1 MTSEVKLKTG
11 GDPRSLPDYA
21 ALRDEI
27 SKLTHPARPDVDWRY
42 VETLCLR
49 LYEHNGVELQTASW
63 YTIARMH
70 TTGLSG
76 LNEGLA
82 LIVALTRHH
91 WSVMW
96 PLNTHARLEIITGLF
111 NRLQKTLRAMPPDN
125 RDNLPLLYQ
134 TETFLKALSD
144 TLARHELKQSSK
156 VALPEAM
163 VKGYITRLEN
173 QPVQGE
179 ASSPVT
185 LPAQALRSDAPDVQ
199 EHQTQPHSRLVYV
212 VSETKTESTPSLQKS
227 PPTFLKPF
235 MAGVCA
241 ALLAVSVAIPGWQF
255 LTQPSQAEQQLRALL
270 TLPPDV
276 LSADQMAQLSRT
288 SSLLNHASEWI
299 TLSCQQI
306 TRLAELP
313 PAYNLQRSAQL
324 LQQLMVLFPDN
335 PRVQEMVDN
344 WHKSVR
350 SRALPEEAMTGW
362 NEGMSRLQQLAER
375 LNRLDEQRGKYMT
388 VSELKT
394 EVFGIMQAF
403 NRHTPAEELLWRYGE
418 VSNQS
423 GSESQ
428 QKLAQDSLMALLN
441 SYWFLRDGDTIRN
454 KINSRHNNQ
463 PDI

>member
-1 MTSEVKLKTG
+1 
-11 GDPRSLPDYA
+11 
-21 ALRDEI
+21 
-27 SKLTHPARPDVDWRY
+27 
-42 VETLCLR
+42 
-49 LYEHNGVELQTASW
+49 W

-70 TTGLSG
+70 TAGLSG

-111 NRLQKTLRAMPPDN
+111 SRLQKTLRAMPPDE

-134 TETFLKALSD
+134 TETCLKTLSD
-144 TLARHELKQSSK
+144 ILARHELKQSSK

-179 ASSPVT
+179 VSSPVT

-199 EHQTQPHSRLVYV
+199 EHQPLPYSRLVYV
-212 VSETKTESTPSLQKS
+212 VSETKTEPTLFLQKS
-227 PPTFLKPF
+227 PLTFLKTF
-235 MAGVCA
+235 VTGVCT
-241 ALLAVSVAIPGWQF
+241 ALLAVCVAIPGWQF
-255 LTQPSQAEQQLRALL
+255 LTQPSPAEQQLRALL
-270 TLPPDV
+270 APLPDV

-288 SSLLNHASEWI
+288 PSLLNHTSEWI
-299 TLSCQQI
+299 TLSGQQI
-306 TRLAELP
+306 TRLTELP

-324 LQQLMVLFPDN
+324 LQQLRGLFPDN

-362 NEGMSRLQQLAER
+362 NEGMARLQQLAER

-403 NRHTPAEELLWRYGE
+403 NRHIPAEEQLRRYDE
-418 VSNQS
+418 ARNQN
-423 GSESQ
+423 GSEQQ
-428 QKLAQDSLMALLN
+428 QKQAEMALNQL
-441 SYWFLRDGDTIRN
+441 
-454 KINSRHNNQ
+454 INRYQMENAGKPKSQ
-463 PDI
+463 P

>member
-11 GDPRSLPDYA
+11 GDPRSFPDYA

-96 PLNTHARLEIITGLF
+96 PLNIHARLEIITGLF
-111 NRLQKTLRAMPPDN
+111 NRLQKTLRAMPPDD

-144 TLARHELKQSSK
+144 TLAWHELKQSSK

-199 EHQTQPHSRLVYV
+199 EHQTLPHSRLVYV

-235 MAGVCA
+235 VAGVCA
-241 ALLAVSVAIPGWQF
+241 ALLTVSVAILGWQF
-255 LTQPSQAEQQLRALL
+255 LTQPSPAEQQLRALL
-270 TLPPDV
+270 TPPPDA
-276 LSADQMAQLSRT
+276 LSADQLAQLSRT
-288 SSLLNHASEWI
+288 PSLLNHASEWI
-299 TLSCQQI
+299 TLSGQQI
-306 TRLAELP
+306 TRLTELP

-324 LQQLMVLFPDN
+324 LQQLRVLFPDN

-344 WHKSVR
+344 WQKSVR
-350 SRALPEEAMTGW
+350 SRALPEEAMAGW
-362 NEGMSRLQQLAER
+362 NEGMTRLQQLAER
-375 LNRLDEQRGKYMT
+375 LNRLDEQRGRYMT
-388 VSELKT
+388 VSELKSQ
-394 EVFGIMQAF
+394 VFGMLTSFRQTVPVEEQIRQLKLLPEDSPQRQQQIQQAEQHL
-403 NRHTPAEELLWRYGE
+403 RAQVYM
-418 VSNQS
+418 
-423 GSESQ
+423 
-428 QKLAQDSLMALLN
+428 LAQE
-441 SYWFLRDGDTIRN
+441 
-454 KINSRHNNQ
+454 KHCE
-463 PDI
+463 

>member
-1 MTSEVKLKTG
+1 
-11 GDPRSLPDYA
+11 RSLPDYA

-111 NRLQKTLRAMPPDN
+111 NRLQKTLRAMPPGD
-125 RDNLPLLYQ
+125 RDNLPQLYQ
-134 TETFLKALSD
+134 AETFLKALSD
-144 TLARHELKQSSK
+144 ILARHGLKQSSQ
-156 VALPEAM
+156 VTLPEAM

-173 QPVQGE
+173 QPLQGE
-179 ASSPVT
+179 KVSPVT
-185 LPAQALRSDAPDVQ
+185 LPAQACRSDAPDEQ
-199 EHQTQPHSRLVYV
+199 AHGTFPYSRLVYV
-212 VSETKTESTPSLQKS
+212 VSDTKADATASSQHPRYR
-227 PPTFLKPF
+227 FLKAF
-235 MAGVCA
+235 VAGICA
-241 ALLAVSVAIPGWQF
+241 GLLVVSVVMGWQS
-255 LTQPSQAEQQLRALL
+255 LTQPSPAEQQLRAQL
-270 TLPPDV
+270 TPPPDV
-276 LSADQMAQLSRT
+276 LSADQMTQLSRT
-288 SSLLNHASEWI
+288 PSLLNHAPEWI
-299 TLSCQQI
+299 TLSGQQI
-306 TRLAELP
+306 TRLTELP

-324 LQQLMVLFPDN
+324 LQQLRGLFPDN

-344 WHKSVR
+344 WQKSVR

-362 NEGMSRLQQLAER
+362 NEGMVRLQQLAER

-388 VSELKT
+388 ISELKT

-403 NRHTPAEELLWRYGE
+403 NRHIPAEEQLRRYSK
-418 VSNQS
+418 VRNQN
-423 GSESQ
+423 GSEQ
-428 QKLAQDSLMALLN
+428 QQQQAEMALNQL
-441 SYWFLRDGDTIRN
+441 
-454 KINSRHNNQ
+454 INRYQMEHTGNQ
-463 PDI
+463 ERQP

>member
-111 NRLQKTLRAMPPDN
+111 NRLQKTLRAMPPDD

-179 ASSPVT
+179 VSSPVI

-199 EHQTQPHSRLVYV
+199 GHEAMPHSRLVYV
-212 VSETKTESTPSLQKS
+212 VSETKAEPTPSLQKS
-227 PPTFLKPF
+227 PPTFLKTF
-235 MAGVCA
+235 VAGVCA

-255 LTQPSQAEQQLRALL
+255 LTQPSPAEQQLRALL
-270 TLPPDV
+270 TPPPDV
-276 LSADQMAQLSRT
+276 LSADQLAQFSRT
-288 SSLLNHASEWI
+288 PSLLNHASEWI
-299 TLSCQQI
+299 TLSGQQI
-306 TRLAELP
+306 TRLTELP
-313 PAYNLQRSAQL
+313 LAYNLQRSAQL
-324 LQQLMVLFPDN
+324 LQQLRVLFPDN

-344 WHKSVR
+344 WQKSVR

-362 NEGMSRLQQLAER
+362 NEGMTRLQQLAER
-375 LNRLDEQRGKYMT
+375 LNRLDAQRGKYMT
-388 VSELKT
+388 VSELKSQ
-394 EVFGIMQAF
+394 VFGMLTSFRQTVPVEEQIRQLKLLPEDSPQRQQQIQQAEQHL
-403 NRHTPAEELLWRYGE
+403 RAQVYM
-418 VSNQS
+418 
-423 GSESQ
+423 
-428 QKLAQDSLMALLN
+428 LAQEKH
-441 SYWFLRDGDTIRN
+441 RE
-454 KINSRHNNQ
+454 
-463 PDI
+463 

>member
-70 TTGLSG
+70 TTGLS
-76 LNEGLA
+76 
-82 LIVALTRHH
+82 
-91 WSVMW
+91 
-96 PLNTHARLEIITGLF
+96 
-111 NRLQKTLRAMPPDN
+111 
-125 RDNLPLLYQ
+125 
-134 TETFLKALSD
+134 
-144 TLARHELKQSSK
+144 
-156 VALPEAM
+156 
-163 VKGYITRLEN
+163 
-173 QPVQGE
+173 
-179 ASSPVT
+179 SPVT

-199 EHQTQPHSRLVYV
+199 EHQTLPHSRLVYV
-212 VSETKTESTPSLQKS
+212 VSETKAESGKENTHSLQKS

-235 MAGVCA
+235 VTGVCA

-255 LTQPSQAEQQLRALL
+255 LTQPSPAEQQLRALL
-270 TLPPDV
+270 TPPPDV
-276 LSADQMAQLSRT
+276 LSAGQMTQLSRT
-288 SSLLNHASEWI
+288 PSLLNHASEWI
-299 TLSCQQI
+299 TLSGQQI

-324 LQQLMVLFPDN
+324 LQQLRVLFPDN

-344 WHKSVR
+344 WQKSVR
-350 SRALPEEAMTGW
+350 SRALPEEAMAGW
-362 NEGMSRLQQLAER
+362 NEGMTRLQQLAER

-403 NRHTPAEELLWRYGE
+403 NRHIPAEEQLRRYDE
-418 VSNQS
+418 VRNQNS
-423 GSESQ
+423 SEQQ
-428 QKLAQDSLMALLN
+428 QKKVENGLVELVSR
-441 SYWFLRDGDTIRN
+441 YWVLTQGDM
-454 KINSRHNNQ
+454 K
-463 PDI
+463 

>member
-27 SKLTHPARPDVDWRY
+27 SKLAHPARPDVDWRY

-111 NRLQKTLRAMPPDN
+111 NRLQKTLRAMPPDD
-125 RDNLPLLYQ
+125 RDNLPQLYQ

-144 TLARHELKQSSK
+144 ILARHELKQSSK

-179 ASSPVT
+179 ASSLVT

-199 EHQTQPHSRLVYV
+199 GHQPLPHSRLVYV
-212 VSETKTESTPSLQKS
+212 VSETKTEPTPSLQKS
-227 PPTFLKPF
+227 PLTFLKPF
-235 MAGVCA
+235 VTGVCA

-255 LTQPSQAEQQLRALL
+255 LTQPSPAEQQLRALL
-270 TLPPDV
+270 APPPDM
-276 LSADQMAQLSRT
+276 LSADQLAQLSRT
-288 SSLLNHASEWI
+288 PSLLNHASEWI
-299 TLSCQQI
+299 TLSGQQI
-306 TRLAELP
+306 TRLTELP

-324 LQQLMVLFPDN
+324 LQQLSVLFPDN
-335 PRVQEMVDN
+335 PRVQELVDN
-344 WHKSVR
+344 WQKRVR

-362 NEGMSRLQQLAER
+362 SEGMTRLQQLAER

-388 VSELKT
+388 VSELKSV
-394 EVFGIMQAF
+394 VFSTIQSF
-403 NRHTPAEELLWRYGE
+403 NKSIPAEEQMRVLLQNPERETLPAAARTQLEMHLKQLTARYAE
-418 VSNQS
+418 IQEYVL
-423 GSESQ
+423 E
-428 QKLAQDSLMALLN
+428 
-441 SYWFLRDGDTIRN
+441 
-454 KINSRHNNQ
+454 
-463 PDI
+463 

>member
-27 SKLTHPARPDVDWRY
+27 SKLTHPARPDVNWRY

-76 LNEGLA
+76 LNEGLV

-111 NRLQKTLRAMPPDN
+111 NRLQKTLRAMPPDD

-144 TLARHELKQSSK
+144 TLARHELKQSNK
-156 VALPEAM
+156 VALPEAI

-185 LPAQALRSDAPDVQ
+185 LPAQAL
-199 EHQTQPHSRLVYV
+199 PHSRLVYV
-212 VSETKTESTPSLQKS
+212 VSETKAEPTPSLQKS

-235 MAGVCA
+235 VAGVCA

-255 LTQPSQAEQQLRALL
+255 LTQPS
-270 TLPPDV
+270 
-276 LSADQMAQLSRT
+276 
-288 SSLLNHASEWI
+288 
-299 TLSCQQI
+299 
-306 TRLAELP
+306 
-313 PAYNLQRSAQL
+313 
-324 LQQLMVLFPDN
+324 
-335 PRVQEMVDN
+335 
-344 WHKSVR
+344 
-350 SRALPEEAMTGW
+350 PEEQHFTWG
-362 NEGMSRLQQLAER
+362 
-375 LNRLDEQRGKYMT
+375 
-388 VSELKT
+388 
-394 EVFGIMQAF
+394 
-403 NRHTPAEELLWRYGE
+403 
-418 VSNQS
+418 
-423 GSESQ
+423 
-428 QKLAQDSLMALLN
+428 
-441 SYWFLRDGDTIRN
+441 DGC
-454 KINSRHNNQ
+454 KKQ
-463 PDI
+463 

>member
-199 EHQTQPHSRLVYV
+199 EHQTLPHSRLVYV
-212 VSETKTESTPSLQKS
+212 VSETKAEPTPSLQKS

-235 MAGVCA
+235 VAGVCA

-255 LTQPSQAEQQLRALL
+255 LTQPSPAEQQLRALL
-270 TLPPDV
+270 TPPPDAP
-276 LSADQMAQLSRT
+276 SADQLAQLSRT
-288 SSLLNHASEWI
+288 PSLLNHASEWI
-299 TLSCQQI
+299 TLSGQQI
-306 TRLAELP
+306 TRLTELP

-324 LQQLMVLFPDN
+324 LQQLRVLFPDN

-344 WHKSVR
+344 WQKSVR
-350 SRALPEEAMTGW
+350 SRALPEEAMAGW
-362 NEGMSRLQQLAER
+362 NEGMTRLQQLAER
-375 LNRLDEQRGKYMT
+375 LNRLDEQRGRYMT
-388 VSELKT
+388 VSELKSQ
-394 EVFGIMQAF
+394 VFGMLTSFRQTVPVEEQIRQLKLLPEDSPQRQQQIQQAEQHL
-403 NRHTPAEELLWRYGE
+403 RAQVYM
-418 VSNQS
+418 
-423 GSESQ
+423 
-428 QKLAQDSLMALLN
+428 LAQEKH
-441 SYWFLRDGDTIRN
+441 RE
-454 KINSRHNNQ
+454 
-463 PDI
+463 

>member
-111 NRLQKTLRAMPPDN
+111 NRLQKTLRAMPPDD

-134 TETFLKALSD
+134 TETFLKELSD
-144 TLARHELKQSSK
+144 TLARYELKQSSK

-185 LPAQALRSDAPDVQ
+185 LPAQVLRSDAPDVQ
-199 EHQTQPHSRLVYV
+199 EHQPLPHSRLVYV
-212 VSETKTESTPSLQKS
+212 VSETKAEPTSSLQKS

-235 MAGVCA
+235 VAGVCA

-255 LTQPSQAEQQLRALL
+255 LTQPSPAEQQLRALL
-270 TLPPDV
+270 TPPPDV
-276 LSADQMAQLSRT
+276 LSADQMTQLSRT
-288 SSLLNHASEWI
+288 PSLLNHASEWI
-299 TLSCQQI
+299 TLSGQQI
-306 TRLAELP
+306 TRLTELP
-313 PAYNLQRSAQL
+313 LAYNLQRSAQL

-335 PRVQEMVDN
+335 PCVQEMVDN
-344 WHKSVR
+344 WQKSIR

-362 NEGMSRLQQLAER
+362 NEGMTLLQQLAER
-375 LNRLDEQRGKYMT
+375 LNRLDEHRGEYIT

-394 EVFGIMQAF
+394 AVFSIMQVF
-403 NRHTPAEELLWRYGE
+403 NRHIPAEELLRRYGE
-418 VSNQS
+418 TQKQN
-423 GSESQ
+423 GSEHHKKQ
-428 QKLAQDSLMALLN
+428 AETVLN
-441 SYWFLRDGDTIRN
+441 QLRYRYQI
-454 KINSRHNNQ
+454 INSEKRGDF
-463 PDI
+463 PDS

>member
-27 SKLTHPARPDVDWRY
+27 SKLTHPARPDVDWCY

-82 LIVALTRHH
+82 LTRHH
-91 WSVMW
+91 WSAMW

-111 NRLQKTLRAMPPDN
+111 NRLQKTLRAMPPDD

-144 TLARHELKQSSK
+144 TLARHELKQSRK
-156 VALPEAM
+156 VALPEAN
-163 VKGYITRLEN
+163 ITRLEN

-199 EHQTQPHSRLVYV
+199 EHQALPHSRLVYV
-212 VSETKTESTPSLQKS
+212 VSETKAEPTPSLQKS

-235 MAGVCA
+235 VAGVCA

-255 LTQPSQAEQQLRALL
+255 LTQPSPEEQQLRALL
-270 TLPPDV
+270 APPPDM
-276 LSADQMAQLSRT
+276 LSADQLAQLSRT
-288 SSLLNHASEWI
+288 PSLLNHASEWI
-299 TLSCQQI
+299 TLSGQQI
-306 TRLAELP
+306 TRLTELP
-313 PAYNLQRSAQL
+313 LQRSTQL
-324 LQQLMVLFPDN
+324 LQQLSVLFPDN

-344 WHKSVR
+344 WQKSVR

-362 NEGMSRLQQLAER
+362 NEGMTRLQQLAER

-403 NRHTPAEELLWRYGE
+403 NRHIPAEEQLRRYGE
-418 VSNQS
+418 VRDQN
-423 GSESQ
+423 GSEQQ
-428 QKLAQDSLMALLN
+428 QKQMENALAELVSR
-441 SYWFLRDGDTIRN
+441 YWFLTQTSGRGT
-454 KINSRHNNQ
+454 
-463 PDI
+463 

>member
-163 VKGYITRLEN
+163 VKGYITCLEN

-179 ASSPVT
+179 ASSLVT

-199 EHQTQPHSRLVYV
+199 GHQPLPHSRLVYV
-212 VSETKTESTPSLQKS
+212 VSETKTEPTPSLQKS

-235 MAGVCA
+235 VTGVCA
-241 ALLAVSVAIPGWQF
+241 ALLAVCVAIPGWQF
-255 LTQPSQAEQQLRALL
+255 LTQPSPAEQQLRALL
-270 TLPPDV
+270 TPPDV
-276 LSADQMAQLSRT
+276 LSADQMTQLSRT

-299 TLSCQQI
+299 TLSGQQI
-306 TRLAELP
+306 TRLTQLP

-324 LQQLMVLFPDN
+324 LQQLRVLFPGN

-344 WHKSVR
+344 WQKSVR
-350 SRALPEEAMTGW
+350 SRALPEEAMAGW
-362 NEGMSRLQQLAER
+362 NEGMTRLQQLAER

-403 NRHTPAEELLWRYGE
+403 NRHIPAEEQLRRYDE
-418 VSNQS
+418 ARNQN
-423 GSESQ
+423 GSEQQ
-428 QKLAQDSLMALLN
+428 QKQAEMALNQLIN
-441 SYWFLRDGDTIRN
+441 RYQVDTLAKRRG
-454 KINSRHNNQ
+454 SHN
-463 PDI
+463 D

>member
-96 PLNTHARLEIITGLF
+96 PLNIHARLEIITGLF
-111 NRLQKTLRAMPPDN
+111 NRLQKTLRVMPPDD

-144 TLARHELKQSSK
+144 TLARHELKQTSK
-156 VALPEAM
+156 VALLEAM
-163 VKGYITRLEN
+163 AKGYITRLEN
-173 QPVQGE
+173 LPLQGDN
-179 ASSPVT
+179 SSPVM
-185 LPAQALRSDAPDVQ
+185 LPPQALRSDAPDVQ
-199 EHQTQPHSRLVYV
+199 GHEAMPHSRLVYV
-212 VSETKTESTPSLQKS
+212 VSETKAEPTSSLQKS

-235 MAGVCA
+235 VAGVCA

-255 LTQPSQAEQQLRALL
+255 LTQPSPAEQQFRALL
-270 TLPPDV
+270 TPPPDV
-276 LSADQMAQLSRT
+276 LSADQMTQLSRT
-288 SSLLNHASEWI
+288 SSLINHAQEWI
-299 TLSCQQI
+299 DLSGQQI
-306 TRLAELP
+306 KRLVELP
-313 PAYNLQRSAQL
+313 PACNLQRSAQL
-324 LQQLMVLFPDN
+324 LQQLRVLFPDN

-344 WHKSVR
+344 WQKSVR

-362 NEGMSRLQQLAER
+362 SEGMTRLQQLAGR

-403 NRHTPAEELLWRYGE
+403 NRHIPAEEQLRRYDE
-418 VSNQS
+418 VRNQND
-423 GSESQ
+423 SEQQ
-428 QKLAQDSLMALLN
+428 QKQAEMALNQL
-441 SYWFLRDGDTIRN
+441 
-454 KINSRHNNQ
+454 INRYQMEHAGKLERL
-463 PDI
+463 P

>member
-111 NRLQKTLRAMPPDN
+111 NRLQKTLRAMPPDD

-185 LPAQALRSDAPDVQ
+185 LPAQALRSDARDVQ
-199 EHQTQPHSRLVYV
+199 EHQPLPHSRLVYV
-212 VSETKTESTPSLQKS
+212 VSETKTEPTPSLQKFPS
-227 PPTFLKPF
+227 MFLKPF
-235 MAGVCA
+235 LAGVCA
-241 ALLAVSVAIPGWQF
+241 ALLTVSVVIPGWQF
-255 LTQPSQAEQQLRALL
+255 LTQPSPAEQQLRALL
-270 TLPPDV
+270 TPPPDV
-276 LSADQMAQLSRT
+276 LSADQMTQLSRT
-288 SSLLNHASEWI
+288 PSLLNHASEWI
-299 TLSCQQI
+299 TLSGQQI
-306 TRLAELP
+306 TRLTELP
-313 PAYNLQRSAQL
+313 LAYNLQRSAQL

-344 WHKSVR
+344 WQKSVR

-362 NEGMSRLQQLAER
+362 NEGMTRLQQLAER
-375 LNRLDEQRGKYMT
+375 LNRLDEQRGRYMT
-388 VSELKT
+388 VSELKSQ
-394 EVFGIMQAF
+394 VFGMLTSFRQTVPVEEQIRQLKLLPEDSPQRQQQIQQAEQHL
-403 NRHTPAEELLWRYGE
+403 RAQVYM
-418 VSNQS
+418 
-423 GSESQ
+423 
-428 QKLAQDSLMALLN
+428 LAQEKH
-441 SYWFLRDGDTIRN
+441 RE
-454 KINSRHNNQ
+454 
-463 PDI
+463 

>member
-111 NRLQKTLRAMPPDN
+111 NRLQKTLRAMPPDD

-185 LPAQALRSDAPDVQ
+185 LPAQALRSDARDVQ
-199 EHQTQPHSRLVYV
+199 EHLPQPHSRLVYV
-212 VSETKTESTPSLQKS
+212 VSETKAESGTENTHSLQKS

-235 MAGVCA
+235 VAGVCA

-255 LTQPSQAEQQLRALL
+255 LTQPSPAEQQLRALL
-270 TLPPDV
+270 SPPPDV
-276 LSADQMAQLSRT
+276 LSADQMTQLSRT
-288 SSLLNHASEWI
+288 SSVINHAQEW
-299 TLSCQQI
+299 TDLSGQQI
-306 TRLAELP
+306 KRLAELP

-344 WHKSVR
+344 WQKSVR

-362 NEGMSRLQQLAER
+362 NEGMTRLQQLAER

-388 VSELKT
+388 VSELKSQ
-394 EVFGIMQAF
+394 VFGMLTSFRQTVPVEEQIRQLKLLPEDSPQRQQQIQQAEQHL
-403 NRHTPAEELLWRYGE
+403 RAQVYM
-418 VSNQS
+418 
-423 GSESQ
+423 
-428 QKLAQDSLMALLN
+428 LAQEKH
-441 SYWFLRDGDTIRN
+441 RE
-454 KINSRHNNQ
+454 
-463 PDI
+463 

>member
-1 MTSEVKLKTG
+1 
-11 GDPRSLPDYA
+11 
-21 ALRDEI
+21 
-27 SKLTHPARPDVDWRY
+27 
-42 VETLCLR
+42 
-49 LYEHNGVELQTASW
+49 SW

-70 TTGLSG
+70 TAGLSG

-111 NRLQKTLRAMPPDN
+111 SRLQKTLRAMPPDE

-134 TETFLKALSD
+134 TETCLKTLSD
-144 TLARHELKQSSK
+144 ILARHELKQSSK

-179 ASSPVT
+179 VSSPVT

-199 EHQTQPHSRLVYV
+199 EHQPLPYSRLVYV
-212 VSETKTESTPSLQKS
+212 VSETKSEPTPSLQKS
-227 PPTFLKPF
+227 PSTFLKPF
-235 MAGVCA
+235 VAGVCA
-241 ALLAVSVAIPGWQF
+241 ALLTVSVVIPGWHF
-255 LTQPSQAEQQLRALL
+255 LTQPSPAEQQLRALL
-270 TLPPDV
+270 APLPDV

-288 SSLLNHASEWI
+288 PSLLNHASEWI
-299 TLSCQQI
+299 TLSGQQI
-306 TRLAELP
+306 TRLTELP

-324 LQQLMVLFPDN
+324 LQQLRGLFPGN
-335 PRVQEMVDN
+335 PHVQEMVDN

-362 NEGMSRLQQLAER
+362 NEGMARLQQLAER

-403 NRHTPAEELLWRYGE
+403 NRHIPAEEQLRRYDE
-418 VSNQS
+418 ARNQN
-423 GSESQ
+423 GSEQQ
-428 QKLAQDSLMALLN
+428 QKQAEMALNQL
-441 SYWFLRDGDTIRN
+441 
-454 KINSRHNNQ
+454 INRYQMENAGKPKRQ
-463 PDI
+463 P

>member
-111 NRLQKTLRAMPPDN
+111 NRLQKTLRAMPPDD

-134 TETFLKALSD
+134 TETFLKELSD
-144 TLARHELKQSSK
+144 TLARYELKQSSK

-185 LPAQALRSDAPDVQ
+185 LPAQVLRSDAPDVQ
-199 EHQTQPHSRLVYV
+199 EHQPLPHSRLVYV
-212 VSETKTESTPSLQKS
+212 VSETKAEPTPSIQKS

-235 MAGVCA
+235 LAGVCA

-255 LTQPSQAEQQLRALL
+255 LTQPSPAEQQLRALL
-270 TLPPDV
+270 TSPPDA
-276 LSADQMAQLSRT
+276 LSADQMTQLSRT
-288 SSLLNHASEWI
+288 PSLLNHASEWI
-299 TLSCQQI
+299 TLSGQQI
-306 TRLAELP
+306 TRLTELP
-313 PAYNLQRSAQL
+313 LAYNLQRSAQL

-335 PRVQEMVDN
+335 PCVQEMVDN
-344 WHKSVR
+344 WQKSIR

-362 NEGMSRLQQLAER
+362 NEGMTLLQQLAER
-375 LNRLDEQRGKYMT
+375 LNRLDEHRGEYIT

-394 EVFGIMQAF
+394 AVFSIMQVF
-403 NRHTPAEELLWRYGE
+403 NRHIPAEELLRRYGE
-418 VSNQS
+418 TQKQN
-423 GSESQ
+423 GSEHHKKQ
-428 QKLAQDSLMALLN
+428 AETVLN
-441 SYWFLRDGDTIRN
+441 QLRYRYQI
-454 KINSRHNNQ
+454 INSEKRGDF
-463 PDI
+463 PDS

>member
-111 NRLQKTLRAMPPDN
+111 NRLQKTLRAMPPDD

-144 TLARHELKQSSK
+144 TLARHELKQSNK
-156 VALPEAM
+156 VALPEAI

-185 LPAQALRSDAPDVQ
+185 LPAQAL
-199 EHQTQPHSRLVYV
+199 PHSRLVYV
-212 VSETKTESTPSLQKS
+212 VSETKAEPTPSLQKS

-235 MAGVCA
+235 VAGVCA

-255 LTQPSQAEQQLRALL
+255 LTQPS
-270 TLPPDV
+270 
-276 LSADQMAQLSRT
+276 
-288 SSLLNHASEWI
+288 
-299 TLSCQQI
+299 
-306 TRLAELP
+306 
-313 PAYNLQRSAQL
+313 
-324 LQQLMVLFPDN
+324 
-335 PRVQEMVDN
+335 
-344 WHKSVR
+344 
-350 SRALPEEAMTGW
+350 PEEQHFTWG
-362 NEGMSRLQQLAER
+362 
-375 LNRLDEQRGKYMT
+375 
-388 VSELKT
+388 
-394 EVFGIMQAF
+394 
-403 NRHTPAEELLWRYGE
+403 
-418 VSNQS
+418 
-423 GSESQ
+423 
-428 QKLAQDSLMALLN
+428 
-441 SYWFLRDGDTIRN
+441 DGC
-454 KINSRHNNQ
+454 KKQ
-463 PDI
+463 

>member
-179 ASSPVT
+179 VLSPVT

-199 EHQTQPHSRLVYV
+199 EHQTLPRSRLVYV
-212 VSETKTESTPSLQKS
+212 VSESKAEPPVPSQSKS
-227 PPTFLKPF
+227 NSFLKPF
-235 MAGVCA
+235 VAGVCA
-241 ALLAVSVAIPGWQF
+241 ALLAVSVAIPGWQS
-255 LTQPSQAEQQLRALL
+255 LTQPSPAELQLRALV
-270 TLPPDV
+270 TPPADV
-276 LSADQMAQLSRT
+276 LSADQMTQLSRT
-288 SSLLNHASEWI
+288 SSLINHAQEW
-299 TLSCQQI
+299 TDLSGQQI
-306 TRLAELP
+306 KRLVELP

-324 LQQLMVLFPDN
+324 LQQLMVLFPNN
-335 PRVQEMVDN
+335 PRVQEMVDD
-344 WHKSVR
+344 WQKSVR

-362 NEGMSRLQQLAER
+362 SEGMTRLQQLAER

-403 NRHTPAEELLWRYGE
+403 NRHIPAEEQLRRYGE
-418 VSNQS
+418 VRNQN
-423 GSESQ
+423 GSELQ
-428 QKLAQDSLMALLN
+428 QKKVENGLVELVSRYWILERGFLN
-441 SYWFLRDGDTIRN
+441 GEYKLIS
-454 KINSRHNNQ
+454 
-463 PDI
+463 

>member
-11 GDPRSLPDYA
+11 NDPRSLPDYA

-49 LYEHNGVELQTASW
+49 LYEHNGVELQTVSW

-70 TTGLSG
+70 TAGLSG

-111 NRLQKTLRAMPPDN
+111 SRLQKTLRAMPPDE

-134 TETFLKALSD
+134 TETCLKTLSD
-144 TLARHELKQSSK
+144 ILARHELKQSSK

-163 VKGYITRLEN
+163 VKEYITRLEN
-173 QPVQGE
+173 QPVQGDV
-179 ASSPVT
+179 SSPVT
-185 LPAQALRSDAPDVQ
+185 LPDQALRFDAPDVQ
-199 EHQTQPHSRLVYV
+199 GHQLLPHSRLVYV
-212 VSETKTESTPSLQKS
+212 VSETKAEPTSSLQKS

-235 MAGVCA
+235 VTGVCA

-255 LTQPSQAEQQLRALL
+255 LTQPLPAEQQLRALL
-270 TLPPDV
+270 TPPPDV
-276 LSADQMAQLSRT
+276 LSADQMTQLSRT
-288 SSLLNHASEWI
+288 LLNHASEWI
-299 TLSCQQI
+299 TLSGQQI
-306 TRLAELP
+306 TRLTELP
-313 PAYNLQRSAQL
+313 PTYNLQRSAQL
-324 LQQLMVLFPDN
+324 LQQLTVLFPGN

-344 WHKSVR
+344 WQKSVR
-350 SRALPEEAMTGW
+350 SRALPEDAMTGW
-362 NEGMSRLQQLAER
+362 NEGMIRLQQLAER
-375 LNRLDEQRGKYMT
+375 LNRLDEQRGRYMT

-403 NRHTPAEELLWRYGE
+403 NRHIPAEEQLRRYDE
-418 VSNQS
+418 VRNQN
-423 GSESQ
+423 GSEQQ
-428 QKLAQDSLMALLN
+428 QKQAEMALNQL
-441 SYWFLRDGDTIRN
+441 
-454 KINSRHNNQ
+454 INRYQIEHAGKPERQ
-463 PDI
+463 P

>member
-111 NRLQKTLRAMPPDN
+111 NRLQKTLRAMPPDD

-179 ASSPVT
+179 TSSPVT

-199 EHQTQPHSRLVYV
+199 EHQTLPHSRLVYV
-212 VSETKTESTPSLQKS
+212 VSETKAEPTPSIQKS

-235 MAGVCA
+235 LAGVCA

-255 LTQPSQAEQQLRALL
+255 LTQPSPAEQQLRALL
-270 TLPPDV
+270 TPPPDV
-276 LSADQMAQLSRT
+276 LSAGQMTQLSRT
-288 SSLLNHASEWI
+288 PSLLNHASEWI
-299 TLSCQQI
+299 TLSGQQI
-306 TRLAELP
+306 TRLTELP
-313 PAYNLQRSAQL
+313 LAYNLQRSAQL

-335 PRVQEMVDN
+335 PCVQEMVDN
-344 WHKSVR
+344 WQKSIR

-362 NEGMSRLQQLAER
+362 NEGMTLLQQLAER
-375 LNRLDEQRGKYMT
+375 LNRLDEHRGEYIT

-394 EVFGIMQAF
+394 AVFSIMQVF
-403 NRHTPAEELLWRYGE
+403 NRHIPAEELLRRYGE
-418 VSNQS
+418 TQKQN
-423 GSESQ
+423 GSEHHKKQ
-428 QKLAQDSLMALLN
+428 AETVLN
-441 SYWFLRDGDTIRN
+441 QLRYRYQI
-454 KINSRHNNQ
+454 INSEKRGDF
-463 PDI
+463 PDS

>member
-70 TTGLSG
+70 ITGLSG

-111 NRLQKTLRAMPPDN
+111 NRLQKTLRAMPPDD

-134 TETFLKALSD
+134 TETFLKELSD
-144 TLARHELKQSSK
+144 TLARYELKQSSK

-185 LPAQALRSDAPDVQ
+185 LPAQVLRSDAPDVQ
-199 EHQTQPHSRLVYV
+199 EHQPLPHSRLVYV
-212 VSETKTESTPSLQKS
+212 VSETKAEPTPSIQKS

-235 MAGVCA
+235 LAGVCA

-255 LTQPSQAEQQLRALL
+255 LTQPSPAEQQLRALL
-270 TLPPDV
+270 TSPPDA
-276 LSADQMAQLSRT
+276 LSADQMTQLSRT
-288 SSLLNHASEWI
+288 PSLLNHASEWI
-299 TLSCQQI
+299 TLSGQQI
-306 TRLAELP
+306 TRLTELP
-313 PAYNLQRSAQL
+313 LAYNLQRSAQL

-335 PRVQEMVDN
+335 PCVQEMVDN
-344 WHKSVR
+344 WQKSIR

-362 NEGMSRLQQLAER
+362 NEGMTLLQQLAER
-375 LNRLDEQRGKYMT
+375 LNRLDEHRGEYIT

-394 EVFGIMQAF
+394 AVFSIMQVF
-403 NRHTPAEELLWRYGE
+403 NRHIPAEELLRRYGE
-418 VSNQS
+418 TQKQN
-423 GSESQ
+423 GSEHHKKQ
-428 QKLAQDSLMALLN
+428 AETVLN
-441 SYWFLRDGDTIRN
+441 QLRYRYQI
-454 KINSRHNNQ
+454 INSEKRGDF
-463 PDI
+463 PDS

>member
-27 SKLTHPARPDVDWRY
+27 SKLTHPARPDVNWRY

-111 NRLQKTLRAMPPDN
+111 NRLQKKLRAMPPDN

-134 TETFLKALSD
+134 TETLLKALSD

-179 ASSPVT
+179 VSSPVT
-185 LPAQALRSDAPDVQ
+185 LPAQAL
-199 EHQTQPHSRLVYV
+199 PHSRLVYV
-212 VSETKTESTPSLQKS
+212 VSETKAEPTPSLQKS

-235 MAGVCA
+235 VAGVCA
-241 ALLAVSVAIPGWQF
+241 ALLAVSVAIPGWLF
-255 LTQPSQAEQQLRALL
+255 LTQPSLAEQQLRALL
-270 TLPPDV
+270 TPPPDV

-288 SSLLNHASEWI
+288 PSLLNHASEWI
-299 TLSCQQI
+299 TLSGQQI

-324 LQQLMVLFPDN
+324 LQQLRVLFPDN

-344 WHKSVR
+344 WQKSVR

-362 NEGMSRLQQLAER
+362 SEGMTRLQQLAER

-394 EVFGIMQAF
+394 EVFSIMQAF
-403 NRHTPAEELLWRYGE
+403 NRHIPAEEQLRRYDE
-418 VSNQS
+418 VRNQN
-423 GSESQ
+423 GSEQQ
-428 QKLAQDSLMALLN
+428 QKQMKDAFVKLIHF
-441 SYWFLRDGDTIRN
+441 YCFI
-454 KINSRHNNQ
+454 
-463 PDI
+463 